1 MGNLIK
7 TFYDKNPEI
16 ALWKELFITLRLTQ
30 GDVKK
35 LLKQF
40 HDIDADNS
48 FSVSLHELI
57 NHLEM
62 ENTSYAKRVFGMF
75 DTDGSGTVDFGEF
88 VAALWN
94 YCTLEKN
101 DLGLRMISCN
111 YFIR

>member
-7 TFYDKNPEI
+7 TIYDKNPEI

-40 HDIDADNS
+40 HLIDVDNS
-48 FSVSLHELI
+48 YTVSLHELI

-101 DLGLRMISCN
+101 DLGKHDSSLCFFR
-111 YFIR
+111 